1 MVDEYLE
8 KTFFLPGELCM
19 VKQDIDNKPK
29 MMVVEKV
36 TRSLMNKETG
46 MKESMFLG
54 IKCRWFDKN
63 QAMHEEVFS
72 SKDLIHI

>member
-36 TRSLMNKETG
+36 TKTLVDRATG
-46 MKESMFLG
+46 SRESVFIG

-63 QAMHEEVFS
+63 QKLQEEIFS

>member
-1 MVDEYLE
+1 
-8 KTFFLPGELCM
+8 M

-36 TRSLMNKETG
+36 TRSLMNKDTG
-46 MKESMFLG
+46 VKESMFIG

-63 QAMHEEVFS
+63 QELHEEVFS

>member
-1 MVDEYLE
+1 
-8 KTFFLPGELCM
+8 M

-36 TRSLMNKETG
+36 TKTLVDRTTG
-46 MKESMFLG
+46 NRESVFIG

-63 QAMHEEVFS
+63 QKLQEEIFS